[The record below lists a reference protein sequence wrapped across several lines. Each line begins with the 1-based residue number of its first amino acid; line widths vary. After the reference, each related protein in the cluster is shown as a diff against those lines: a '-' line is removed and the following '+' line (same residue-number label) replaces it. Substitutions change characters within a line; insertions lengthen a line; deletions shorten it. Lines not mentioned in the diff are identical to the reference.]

1 MEGIYGEVLL
11 EKGSGIMK
19 PVKFYEITEKEGQ
32 DAVWGGASAT
42 EAVEWF
48 RRGLD
53 RRVFVSI
60 WNEEDPEEP
69 VLMVDKIEVSTL
81 ILATIISERGRA

>member
-1 MEGIYGEVLL
+1 VEGIYGEVLL

>member
-1 MEGIYGEVLL
+1 
-11 EKGSGIMK
+11 MK

-32 DAVWGGASAT
+32 DAVWGGSSAT

-60 WNEEDPEEP
+60 WNEEDIEEP
-69 VLMVDKIEVSTL
+69 KLVIDKIDITKI
-81 ILATIISERGRA
+81 ILATIVGEMA

>member
-1 MEGIYGEVLL
+1 
-11 EKGSGIMK
+11 MK

-32 DAVWGGASAT
+32 DAVWGGVNAT

-81 ILATIISERGRA
+81 ILATIISERGKA

>member
-1 MEGIYGEVLL
+1 
-11 EKGSGIMK
+11 MK

-32 DAVWGGASAT
+32 DAVWGGVSAT

-81 ILATIISERGRA
+81 ILATIISEREKA

>member
-1 MEGIYGEVLL
+1 
-11 EKGSGIMK
+11 MK

-60 WNEEDPEEP
+60 WDEEDPEEP

-81 ILATIISERGRA
+81 ILATIISEREKA

>member
-1 MEGIYGEVLL
+1 
-11 EKGSGIMK
+11 MK

-53 RRVFVSI
+53 RRVFVS
-60 WNEEDPEEP
+60 NSGYHNCLPAHS
-69 VLMVDKIEVSTL
+69 M
-81 ILATIISERGRA
+81 GG

>member
-1 MEGIYGEVLL
+1 
-11 EKGSGIMK
+11 
-19 PVKFYEITEKEGQ
+19 
-32 DAVWGGASAT
+32 
-42 EAVEWF
+42 VEWF

-81 ILATIISERGRA
+81 ILATIISERGKA